1 MVMKLKG
8 GLDAAGN
15 LTVWD
20 YEGWQANRGG
30 RPGNVGAAN
39 LPTGYLIGLT
49 LPTRRPT
56 TPSFPPLG
64 ADSSNTVAGYLQD
77 EDGTVPNARVVS
89 RTVDSVFF
97 TGPLRS
103 PARIQNTFANESFID
118 ELAAAAKA
126 DPVAFRLRYVGDPR
140 LRALIEVAAKA
151 AGWQARPSPKAKAKG
166 DVATGRGI
174 AAMQYHD
181 TGIIINPNGIKAQ
194 IEGNVVH
201 GVSRALKEEVE
212 LKPNKSGSTNWDTY
226 QVFRFMEMP
235 EVKIALI
242 NRPNEPAMGSGEN
255 AMTAIPAA
263 VGNAIFDAT
272 GVRLRRLPFTAARV
286 KAALK

>member
-1 MVMKLKG
+1 MASKVSITVNG
-8 GLDAAGN
+8 RRHPVSAAPAGVVVELEVN
-15 LTVWD
+15 KK
-20 YEGWQANRGG
+20 
-30 RPGNVGAAN
+30 
-39 LPTGYLIGLT
+39 TGKVLVT
-49 LPTRRPT
+49 
-56 TPSFPPLG
+56 
-64 ADSSNTVAGYLQD
+64 
-77 EDGTVPNARVVS
+77 RVVVS
-89 RTVDSVFF
+89 
-97 TGPLRS
+97 
-103 PARIQNTFANESFID
+103 
-118 ELAAAAKA
+118 
-126 DPVAFRLRYVGDPR
+126 
-140 LRALIEVAAKA
+140 
-151 AGWQARPSPKAKAKG
+151 
-166 DVATGRGI
+166 
-174 AAMQYHD
+174 HD

-272 GVRLRRLPFTAARV
+272 GVRLRQLPFTPARV
-286 KAALK
+286 KAAFK